1 MKIKTHLAGFAILGA
16 FMSCGAQAAPIL
28 YTFTATDFTTF
39 NNTSITQPTV
49 AGSVTLDGTTVL
61 GIDLTI
67 GSHTYL
73 ISEVQFAHMDSS
85 SGILGGVM
93 SPYDAVNYMTWG
105 TNDFH
110 LWGNFN
116 TLNTWWDFAYTLDG
130 VDDYFDS
137 THVTVTSI
145 PTPVPVPETYAML
158 LAGLGMV
165 GAVARRRR
173 LSDR

>member
-1 MKIKTHLAGFAILGA
+1 MKIKHHLAGLALLGA
-16 FMSCGAQAAPIL
+16 FMSCGAQAAPTL
-28 YTFTATDFTTF
+28 YSFTATDFTTYD
-39 NNTSITQPTV
+39 NTPIAQPTIS
-49 AGSVTLDGTTVL
+49 GSVTLDGTTVL

-73 ISEVQFAHMDSS
+73 TSEVQFASWGSD
-85 SGILGGVM
+85 GLLGGVM
-93 SPYDAVNYMTWG
+93 FPNDAVNYMTWG

-110 LWGNFN
+110 LWGDFN
-116 TLNTWWDFAYTLDG
+116 TLNRWWDFAYTLDG
-130 VDDYFDS
+130 VNDYFIS
-137 THVTVTSI
+137 NHVTVTSM
-145 PTPVPVPETYAML
+145 PAPVPEPETYAML